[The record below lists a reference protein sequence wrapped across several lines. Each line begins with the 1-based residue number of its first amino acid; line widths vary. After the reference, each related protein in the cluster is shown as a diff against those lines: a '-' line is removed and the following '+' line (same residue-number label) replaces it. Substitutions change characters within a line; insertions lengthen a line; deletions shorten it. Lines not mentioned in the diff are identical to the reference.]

1 MFQVPPVHRGKH
13 ITDDIIMIITM
24 KKIIIIIIIKN
35 TIMIT
40 KIIICVPGPGVA
52 LAPTPWVNPP

>member
-1 MFQVPPVHRGKH
+1 MHKGKH
-13 ITDDIIMIITM
+13 ITDDNIMIITM
-24 KKIIIIIIIKN
+24 LKIIIIIIIKN
-35 TIMIT
+35 TIMTT